1 MSGLP
6 SQFTQS
12 LEGRYTLTR
21 QLGAGGMATVYLAHD
36 VRHGRQVA
44 IKVLRDH
51 LAATL
56 GPERFLQEIRTTA
69 RLQHPHIL
77 PLLDSGEAA
86 GQLFYVMPYVSGE
99 TLRARLERERTLP
112 VNDVVRLTKQLAS
125 ALESA
130 HRAGVIHR
138 DIKPENILLSEG
150 LPLIADFGIAV
161 AVAQAVDERMTATG
175 SAIGTPAY
183 MSPEQVV
190 AAGPVDARSDQYS
203 LACIV
208 FEAIAGH
215 PPFRAASAF
224 ATMTE
229 HVNGPIPTL
238 TSPAATVPPGIVTAV
253 RRALAKQPSERF
265 ASVADFADALGAA
278 VERTSAVTAI
288 EGREEKSIVVLPFD
302 NLSPDAGD
310 AYLADGLT
318 EELTA
323 DLARIRALRVTAR
336 NSAVAAKARTRDVRE
351 IARLLGTRYV
361 LEGSVRRAG
370 AALRISAQLIDG
382 ATDAHMW
389 TQKYSGTMDDVFAMQ
404 ERISREIVEALAVQL
419 STEERVGLQEHP
431 IANLEAY
438 QLYLRAGHALKA
450 MTGESLTTAR
460 ELLDRALAL
469 EPENDV
475 LLGMRGVL
483 ELMVFSLGF
492 DGSDEALRRGD
503 EFATRALARNPRSA
517 LGLYAKAILAE
528 KTDLGRS
535 VHYLRESVNVNPNAE
550 AIGLL
555 AFGLAMR
562 GEERDAMRFAQRAM
576 AIDPLSPAVAMF
588 VMGAAWHANA
598 VTQALAWT
606 DAARRAAPD
615 NPTIQFLAGYLL
627 VVTGQRDA
635 GLSLLDQAAASDE
648 GIRLPGDAEAAGA
661 GAARRV
667 AAPAAGRA
675 STGHR
680 ARPARLAH
688 ARRNLCRRARA
699 RRGAGVARQCGAVGC
714 RGRPLHD
721 GTKSV
726 LRLAARRSR
735 VSGADRRRARQGR
748 ARTLIGL
755 DAWSRAQHLSRARVA
770 AAFDIAQA
778 APSEVEGRSRAG
790 LLQSRGSCG
799 EP

>member
-1 MSGLP
+1 LAADMSGLP
-6 SQFTQS
+6 DQFTQS

-44 IKVLRDH
+44 IKVLREH

-112 VNDVVRLTKQLAS
+112 VNDVIRLTSQLAS

-161 AVAQAVDERMTATG
+161 AVAQAGDRLTSTG
-175 SAIGTPAY
+175 TAIGTPAY
-183 MSPEQVV
+183 MSPEQVL
-190 AAGPVDARSDQYS
+190 AAGEVDARSDQYG

-215 PPFRAASAF
+215 PPFRAATAF

-229 HVNGPIPTL
+229 HVNAPIPAL
-238 TSPAATVPPGIVTAV
+238 SAPAAAVSPGVVDAV
-253 RRALAKQPSERF
+253 RRALAKRPSDRY
-265 ASVADFADALGAA
+265 ASVADFASALNAA

-288 EGREEKSIVVLPFD
+288 GSREEKSIVVLPFD
-302 NLSPDAGD
+302 NLSPDPGD
-310 AYLADGLT
+310 SYLADGLT

-336 NSAVAAKARTRDVRE
+336 NSAVAAKTRTRDVRE

-370 AALRISAQLIDG
+370 PALRITAQLIDG
-382 ATDAHMW
+382 ATDAHLW
-389 TQKYSGTMDDVFAMQ
+389 SEKYNGSMDDVFAMQ
-404 ERISREIVEALAVQL
+404 ERISREIVEALAMKL
-419 STEERVGLQEHP
+419 SPEEQRSLEEHP

-438 QLYLRAGHALKA
+438 QLYLRVGHCLKEMSGEALA
-450 MTGESLTTAR
+450 RAR

-469 EPENDV
+469 EGENDV
-475 LLGMRGVL
+475 LLGMYGVL
-483 ELMVFSLGF
+483 ELMVYSLGF
-492 DGSDEALRRGD
+492 DGSEALRRGD

-517 LGLYAKAILAE
+517 LGLHAKGIVAE

-535 VHYLRESVNVNPNAE
+535 VIYLRDSVSVKPNAE
-550 AIGLL
+550 AMGLL

-562 GEERDAMRFAQRAM
+562 GEERDAMQFARQAM
-576 AIDPLSPAVAMF
+576 AIDPLSPAVTMF

-598 VTQALAWT
+598 ATQALAWA
-606 DAARRAAPD
+606 DAARRVAPD
-615 NPTIQFLAGYLL
+615 NPTVQMLAGYLL

-635 GLSLLDQAAASDE
+635 GLTLLDQAAASEEGTFFQVMPRMLGQALRGESLPPLPAEFRPVIARDPHGSHMLGEIYAAAGDRDE
-648 GIRLPGDAEAAGA
+648 ALAWLGNAVRLGVVNVRYMTEQSPFFAALRGDSAFDAVVAEA
-661 GAARRV
+661 
-667 AAPAAGRA
+667 
-675 STGHR
+675 
-680 ARPARLAH
+680 
-688 ARRNLCRRARA
+688 RARA
-699 RRGAGVARQCGAVGC
+699 
-714 RGRPLHD
+714 
-721 GTKSV
+721 
-726 LRLAARRSR
+726 
-735 VSGADRRRARQGR
+735 
-748 ARTLIGL
+748 
-755 DAWSRAQHLSRARVA
+755 AQR
-770 AAFDIAQA
+770 D
-778 APSEVEGRSRAG
+778 
-790 LLQSRGSCG
+790 
-799 EP
+799 

>member
-6 SQFTQS
+6 GQFTQS

-36 VRHGRQVA
+36 VRNGRQVA
-44 IKVLRDH
+44 IKVLREH

-86 GQLFYVMPYVSGE
+86 GQLFYVMPYVAGE

-112 VNDVVRLTKQLAS
+112 VNDVVRLTSQVAS

-183 MSPEQVV
+183 MSPEQVL
-190 AAGPVDARSDQYS
+190 ATGEIDACTDQYS

-208 FEAIAGH
+208 FEAIAGQ
-215 PPFRAASAF
+215 PPFRAATAF

-229 HVNGPIPTL
+229 HVNGPIPRL
-238 TSPAATVPPGIVTAV
+238 TSPAAAVPPGVVVAV
-253 RRALAKQPSERF
+253 RRALAKRPADRF
-265 ASVADFADALGAA
+265 ASVADFAAALSAA

-288 EGREEKSIVVLPFD
+288 GSRDEKSIVVLPFD
-302 NLSPDAGD
+302 NLSPDPGD
-310 AYLADGLT
+310 SYLADGLT

-336 NSAVAAKARTRDVRE
+336 NSAVAAKTRTRDVRE

-370 AALRISAQLIDG
+370 PALRITAQLIDG
-382 ATDAHMW
+382 ATDAQLW
-389 TQKYSGTMDDVFAMQ
+389 SEKFNGSMDDVFAMQ
-404 ERISREIVEALAVQL
+404 ERISREIVEALAMKL
-419 STEERVGLQEHP
+419 SPEEQRSLEEHP
-431 IANLEAY
+431 VTNLEAY
-438 QLYLRAGHALKA
+438 QLYLRVGQCLKE
-450 MTGESLTTAR
+450 MTGESLARAR

-469 EPENDV
+469 EGENDV
-475 LLGMRGVL
+475 LLGLYGVL
-483 ELMVFSLGF
+483 ELMSYSLGF
-492 DGSDEALRRGD
+492 DGTNEALRRGD
-503 EFATRALARNPRSA
+503 EFATRALTRNPRSA
-517 LGLYAKAILAE
+517 MGLHAKAILAE

-535 VHYLRESVNVNPNAE
+535 VRYLRESVSVKPNAE

-562 GEERDAMRFAQRAM
+562 GEERDAMEFARRAM

-598 VTQALAWT
+598 ATQALAWA
-606 DAARRAAPD
+606 DAARRVAPD
-615 NPTIQFLAGYLL
+615 NPTVQFLAGYLL

-635 GLSLLDQAAASDE
+635 GLTLLDQAAASQE
-648 GIRLPGDAEAAGA
+648 GTFFQVMPRMLGQALRGEPLLPLPEVFRPVIARDPHGSHMLGEIYAAAGERDEA
-661 GAARRV
+661 LGWLGNAVRLGVVNVRYMTEQSPFFASLRDD
-667 AAPAAGRA
+667 PAFQALIVDA
-675 STGHR
+675 
-680 ARPARLAH
+680 
-688 ARRNLCRRARA
+688 RARA
-699 RRGAGVARQCGAVGC
+699 ARETTGSGGSRR
-714 RGRPLHD
+714 
-721 GTKSV
+721 
-726 LRLAARRSR
+726 
-735 VSGADRRRARQGR
+735 
-748 ARTLIGL
+748 
-755 DAWSRAQHLSRARVA
+755 
-770 AAFDIAQA
+770 
-778 APSEVEGRSRAG
+778 
-790 LLQSRGSCG
+790 
-799 EP
+799 

>member
-36 VRHGRQVA
+36 VRHQRQVA

-99 TLRARLERERTLP
+99 TLRARFERERTLP
-112 VNDVVRLTKQLAS
+112 VNEVVRLTTQLAS

-138 DIKPENILLSEG
+138 DIKPENILLSDG

-161 AVAQAVDERMTATG
+161 AVAQAVDERLTATG

-183 MSPEQVV
+183 MSPEQVL

-229 HVNGPIPTL
+229 HINGPIPTL
-238 TSPAATVPPGIVTAV
+238 TSPAAAVPPGIVNAV

-265 ASVADFADALGAA
+265 ANVADFADALTAA

-351 IARLLGTRYV
+351 IARLLGTR
-361 LEGSVRRAG
+361 
-370 AALRISAQLIDG
+370 
-382 ATDAHMW
+382 
-389 TQKYSGTMDDVFAMQ
+389 
-404 ERISREIVEALAVQL
+404 
-419 STEERVGLQEHP
+419 
-431 IANLEAY
+431 
-438 QLYLRAGHALKA
+438 
-450 MTGESLTTAR
+450 
-460 ELLDRALAL
+460 
-469 EPENDV
+469 
-475 LLGMRGVL
+475 
-483 ELMVFSLGF
+483 
-492 DGSDEALRRGD
+492 
-503 EFATRALARNPRSA
+503 
-517 LGLYAKAILAE
+517 
-528 KTDLGRS
+528 
-535 VHYLRESVNVNPNAE
+535 
-550 AIGLL
+550 
-555 AFGLAMR
+555 
-562 GEERDAMRFAQRAM
+562 
-576 AIDPLSPAVAMF
+576 
-588 VMGAAWHANA
+588 
-598 VTQALAWT
+598 
-606 DAARRAAPD
+606 
-615 NPTIQFLAGYLL
+615 
-627 VVTGQRDA
+627 
-635 GLSLLDQAAASDE
+635 
-648 GIRLPGDAEAAGA
+648 
-661 GAARRV
+661 
-667 AAPAAGRA
+667 
-675 STGHR
+675 
-680 ARPARLAH
+680 
-688 ARRNLCRRARA
+688 
-699 RRGAGVARQCGAVGC
+699 
-714 RGRPLHD
+714 
-721 GTKSV
+721 
-726 LRLAARRSR
+726 
-735 VSGADRRRARQGR
+735 
-748 ARTLIGL
+748 
-755 DAWSRAQHLSRARVA
+755 
-770 AAFDIAQA
+770 
-778 APSEVEGRSRAG
+778 
-790 LLQSRGSCG
+790 
-799 EP
+799 